1 MLSYIKH
8 VIFDLDGV
16 LIDSRDLHYY
26 ALNDALHTI
35 DETYV
40 ISREEHLSCYDGK
53 TTTTKLKLLTE
64 QKQLPVEYYDE
75 IWQLKQKHTNIR
87 LQSIPENLE
96 LQQLF
101 KYLKEANIKIS
112 IASNANKYLSTGRP
126 NSFLIE

>member
-1 MLSYIKH
+1 MLSYIRH

-35 DETYV
+35 DEAYV
-40 ISREEHLSCYDGK
+40 ISREEHLSSYDGK

-75 IWQLKQKHTNIR
+75 IWKLKQKHTNIR

-101 KYLKEANIKIS
+101 KYLKEVNIKIS
-112 IASNANKYLSTGRP
+112 IASNAIRP
-126 NSFLIE
+126 TVITS